1 MNSCTVGN
9 KKKKIRLQHVSCVL
23 PKSGKKD
30 HMIKIM
36 SPAHVG
42 WYTGSFL
49 RCCLFHI
56 TRIGI
61 STKTGSAL
69 FCRRHLH
76 NGRRL
81 HITSVLVQ
89 RWIYY
94 QDGRR
99 GLYASCLPLT
109 VKLFEESIQCESKC
123 VVLQENKKPKIKP
136 FCHKTS
142 IFSLKNA
149 SFSQVLF
156 IISIQTK
163 EKQTSMHVKVITSN
177 KT

>member
-1 MNSCTVGN
+1 MLVYHGCNQGN
-9 KKKKIRLQHVSCVL
+9 ASLHRLNAYVMLWILALLVTKKKKSDFSMSVVFY
-23 PKSGKKD
+23 PKVSGKKA

-94 QDGRR
+94 QEGKD
-99 GLYASCLPLT
+99 ADHDSMP
-109 VKLFEESIQCESKC
+109 
-123 VVLQENKKPKIKP
+123 VV
-136 FCHKTS
+136 
-142 IFSLKNA
+142 SLWR
-149 SFSQVLF
+149 
-156 IISIQTK
+156 
-163 EKQTSMHVKVITSN
+163 
-177 KT
+177 